1 MRFLALYLRNRMVAL
16 HRDDAGQDM
25 IEYALIAA
33 LIALGSVVGMGFVA
47 SQINSGFSLIGNML
61 VNSI

>member
-1 MRFLALYLRNRMVAL
+1 MKHFGSFMKAKLIAL
-16 HRDDAGQDM
+16 HREDSGQDM

-47 SQINSGFSLIGNML
+47 SQINSGFSLIGNLL

>member
-1 MRFLALYLRNRMVAL
+1 
-16 HRDDAGQDM
+16 M

-33 LIALGSVVGMGFVA
+33 LIALGSVAGMGFVA
-47 SQINSGFSLIGNML
+47 SQINSGFSLIGNLL

>member
-1 MRFLALYLRNRMVAL
+1 MRFLAFYLRDQLIAL
-16 HRDDAGQDM
+16 HRNDAGQDM

-47 SQINSGFSLIGNML
+47 SQINSGFSLIGNLL
-61 VNSI
+61 VNAI

>member
-1 MRFLALYLRNRMVAL
+1 MKYFVTYLKARLVAL
-16 HRDDAGQDM
+16 HREDAGQDM

-47 SQINSGFSLIGNML
+47 SQINNGFSLIGNLL
-61 VNSI
+61 VNNI

>member
-1 MRFLALYLRNRMVAL
+1 MKQFGWYMKERLVAL
-16 HRDDAGQDM
+16 HREDSGQDM

-47 SQINSGFSLIGNML
+47 TQINSGFSLIGNLL